1 MGRERS
7 RVLQVGVRAK
17 VNNDFSVSSICVM
30 EVVTGVTGVTGVT
43 DVTSV
48 TA

>member
-1 MGRERS
+1 MGRDRS

-30 EVVTGVTGVTGVT
+30 EVMTGVTGVT